1 MGELLNI
8 KHELDEIDQKSNLLI
23 DEFENHYSEVV
34 TQYPEAVEKRA
45 EIFQSWTIQKI
56 AGIHLS
62 IEKLAEHINLIT
74 KNK

>member
-8 KHELDEIDQKSNLLI
+8 KHELDEIDQRSHILI
-23 DEFENHYSEVV
+23 EEFENHYSEVV
-34 TQYPEAVEKRA
+34 TQYPEAAEKRE

-62 IEKLAEHINLIT
+62 IEKLAEHIKSIT
-74 KNK
+74 TNK